1 MGRAELTLVQKRIN
15 FNRYLND
22 NWIWIN
28 SIVPFSEKH
37 SWHTTFFQVYCIMI
51 WHLHTSI
58 WHCICLAAICPHT
71 KLLPYYWPHSLCWI
85 LQPMAYLLYNNR
97 FVSLKSFKG
106 FHPTPQL
113 LLSWHPPRLISFMKE
128 IKFIPSNFFYL
139 KLHLYEIDIVIPF
152 FQFNCLTCLAYNFT
166 SVTKFEGGG
175 ECSHL

>member
-1 MGRAELTLVQKRIN
+1 MGRAELTLAQKRIN

-28 SIVPFSEKH
+28 SIVPFSGKH

-58 WHCICLAAICPHT
+58 WHCICLVAIRPHK

-85 LQPMAYLLYNNR
+85 LQPMAYLLYNSR
-97 FVSLKSFKG
+97 FVPLKSFKG

-113 LLSWHPPRLISFMKE
+113 LLSWHPPRCISFMKE
-128 IKFIPSNFFYL
+128 IKFIPSNFFNL

-152 FQFNCLTCLAYNFT
+152 F
-166 SVTKFEGGG
+166 
-175 ECSHL
+175 